1 MAKITLDFN
10 ELGSRLGGWRFK
22 SRTAAEYKAAG
33 SNYRTYKPTVSTPI
47 GGGLQLFTKL
57 DHIRGGAKDDHC
69 QLEMQFDSQGTLV
82 NWRTQVQIQGNPQF
96 DTGLVTEAAS
106 IFGQEYGAIANVAS
120 KILNSISNFIG
131 QLGEH
136 GGRAAF
142 PSVIQMNFN
151 HIVESVRREFEVS
164 GAIGEKYAALGGVQS
179 FLGRALTDEL
189 GTPDGNGRYN
199 HFEGGSIYW
208 TPKTGAWSVRGVI
221 RNQWAT
227 LGWERS
233 KLGYP
238 ISDEEP
244 RKGGG
249 RQSRFQG
256 GVVNWTR
263 ARGAWVQYA
272 LLSHHVQKM
281 KLQKGMKIDL
291 SEHLHLQKFN

>member
-10 ELGSRLGGWRFK
+10 ELGNRLGGWRYK

-33 SNYRTYKPTVSTPI
+33 SNYRTYKPTVSTPM

-57 DHIRGGAKDDHC
+57 DHIRGAAKDDHC
-69 QLEMQFDSQGTLV
+69 QLDMQFDHQGTLV
-82 NWRTQVQIQGNPQF
+82 NWRTRVQIQGNPQF

-120 KILNSISNFIG
+120 RILNSVSNFIG

-151 HIVESVRREFEVS
+151 YIVENIRREFEVG
-164 GAIGEKYAALGGVQS
+164 GAIGAKYAALGGAGS
-179 FLGRALTDEL
+179 FLGRALSDER
-189 GTPDGNGRYN
+189 GAPDGVGRYN

-208 TPKTGAWSVRGVI
+208 TQKTGAWSVRGAI

-256 GVVNWTR
+256 GVINWTQ
-263 ARGAWVQYA
+263 AKGAWVQYNLILA
-272 LLSHHVQKM
+272 VPEKV
-281 KLQKGMKIDL
+281 KLEKGAKVDL
-291 SEHLHLQKFN
+291 SQYLERLN